1 MKALSAFYSR
11 ILPHLPGCP
20 EPVVDQMLLTS
31 AIEFCEKSQVLR
43 QNLDPFSTVADIGE
57 YDLDSPSAQLIISRV
72 LGVTADGIPLVGD
85 MAESFPRYL
94 PVDSGIPSSFY
105 VDRTDSQFVLRL
117 LPTPDDVYRLVT
129 TVALRPAM
137 TATQLEDDLY
147 NRWVEPVVSGA
158 IYRAMLLPDQPF
170 TNYARASQVQM
181 ETARHITNSRI
192 EGNYGHVRGSMRV
205 RSRPFV

>member
-43 QNLDPFSTVADIGE
+43 QNLDSISTVADIGE

-117 LPTPDDVYRLVT
+117 LPTPDDVYRCNDSCTAPSYDSYAARRRLV
-129 TVALRPAM
+129 
-137 TATQLEDDLY
+137 
-147 NRWVEPVVSGA
+147 
-158 IYRAMLLPDQPF
+158 QPLD
-170 TNYARASQVQM
+170 
-181 ETARHITNSRI
+181 
-192 EGNYGHVRGSMRV
+192 
-205 RSRPFV
+205 